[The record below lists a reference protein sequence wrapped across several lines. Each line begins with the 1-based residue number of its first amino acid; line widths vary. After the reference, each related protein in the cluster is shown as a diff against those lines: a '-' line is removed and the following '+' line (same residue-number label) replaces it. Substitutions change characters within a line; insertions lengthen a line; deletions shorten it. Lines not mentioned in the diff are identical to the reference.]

1 MNTKDVEARV
11 AAIRDWFA
19 NCANYESEK
28 DWKAVIGI
36 SGGKDSSVAAALL
49 AKAIGPEKVIGVLMP
64 NDEQS
69 DIDDSYAL
77 VEHLGIDSITVN
89 IGDAYNDLLG
99 RLGAVF
105 DNEDTEY
112 FGISVE
118 SDSRV
123 TTNLPARLRMC
134 VLYAVA
140 NHLNGRVIGTG
151 NRSEKLTGYWTYG
164 GDGLSD
170 LAVLDD
176 LYVSEVIELG
186 ELLGLPERFTRK
198 PPSDGMSGKTD
209 EEKLGFTYD
218 ELEKTVRLVD
228 FPEGSASRDREAM
241 IWDRVHGMAWKR
253 RLIAGIPSVRD
264 FMEG

>member
-1 MNTKDVEARV
+1 MNAKDVEARV

-49 AKAIGPEKVIGVLMP
+49 AKAVGPTKVFGVLMP
-64 NDEQS
+64 NGEQK
-69 DIDDSYAL
+69 DIDDSYDL
-77 VEHLGIDSITVN
+77 VRFLGINSGTVN
-89 IGDAYNDLLG
+89 IGGAFEALIDRLDVAWNDEG
-99 RLGAVF
+99 FFRSYG
-105 DNEDTEY
+105 D
-112 FGISVE
+112 
-118 SDSRV
+118 DSRV

-209 EEKLGFTYD
+209 EEKLGFSYD

-264 FMEG
+264 YMEG